1 MKFID
6 FFSGIGGFHTG
17 LEKAGM
23 ECIGWCEFDKFAQ
36 ASYRAMYDTDNL
48 WFGDDVTKVK
58 GKDLPKA
65 DLWTFGFPCQ
75 DISIAGNQKGIKKGT
90 RSGLFYEI
98 MRLLDECEENKPK
111 WLMCENVKNLL
122 SIDNGTGFLNVIG
135 EMAERGY
142 SIEWKVY
149 NSKNYGVP
157 QNRERVYIVGYSGK
171 GRSEKLLPNPRE
183 NTATLKQ
190 IVSGSQ
196 GMRVYDPEGTSCT
209 LSAQGGGMGA
219 KTGLYTITES
229 GVHNLGNV
237 TAYKNDYTVHA
248 SGIARTLMAC
258 AYKHVPQVVLPKI
271 DRRVH
276 RIGNGTR
283 WESDNTVWPS
293 GLAGTLSA
301 TDYKHVPKVAIKNAT
316 KQGYQMAEVGDG
328 IDLAYPESE
337 TRRGRVQPQRSNT
350 LTTSDNLG
358 VLVNGEPIRIRK
370 LTPKECWRLQ
380 GFSDAQY
387 EKAATVNSDSQLYKQ
402 AGNAVTV
409 NVVYEIGRHIMGVA
423 NEESY
428 KSE

>member
-23 ECIGWCEFDKFAQ
+23 KCIGWCEFDKFAQ
-36 ASYRAMYDTDNL
+36 ASYRAIYDTDNL

-111 WLMCENVKNLL
+111 WLVCENVKNLL
-122 SIDNGTGFLNVIG
+122 SIDGGGGFLTVIS
-135 EMAERGY
+135 EMVERGY
-142 SIEWKVY
+142 NIEWGVY

-157 QNRERVYIVGYSGK
+157 QNRERVYIVGYSGRECT
-171 GRSEKLLPNPRE
+171 GKLLPNPRE
-183 NTATLKQ
+183 NATTLKQ
-190 IVSGSQ
+190 VVGGSQ

-229 GVHNLGNV
+229 GVHNLGSV
-237 TAYKNDYTVHA
+237 SSYKNDYTVYA
-248 SGIARTLMAC
+248 SGVARTLMAC
-258 AYKHVPQVVLPKI
+258 AYKHVPQV
-271 DRRVH
+271 
-276 RIGNGTR
+276 
-283 WESDNTVWPS
+283 
-293 GLAGTLSA
+293 
-301 TDYKHVPKVAIKNAT
+301 AIKNAT
-316 KQGYQMAEVGDG
+316 KTGYTMAEIGDG
-328 IDLAYPESE
+328 IDLAYPNSE
-337 TRRGRVQPQRSNT
+337 TRRWRVQSQQSNT

-358 VLVNGEPIRIRK
+358 VLVDNQPIRIRK

-387 EKAATVNSDSQLYKQ
+387 EKAAAVNSNSQLYKQ

-409 NVVYEIGRHIMGVA
+409 NVVEEIGRHIMSATHEDRGID
-423 NEESY
+423 
-428 KSE
+428 K

>member
-6 FFSGIGGFHTG
+6 FFSGIGGFHSG

-23 ECIGWCEFDKFAQ
+23 KCIGWCEFDKFAQ
-36 ASYRAMYDTDNL
+36 ASYRAIYDTDNL

-75 DISIAGNQKGIKKGT
+75 DISIAGNQKGIKQGT

-122 SIDNGTGFLNVIG
+122 SIDGGGGFLTVIS

-142 SIEWKVY
+142 SIEWGVY

-157 QNRERVYIVGYSGK
+157 QNRERVYIVGYSGD
-171 GRSEKLLPNPRE
+171 GRPKKLLPNPRE
-183 NTATLKQ
+183 NATTLKQ
-190 IVSGSQ
+190 ICGGSQ
-196 GMRVYDPEGTSCT
+196 GMRVYDPKGTSCT

-219 KTGLYTITES
+219 KTGLYIVTES
-229 GVHNLGNV
+229 GVYNLGNV

-248 SGIARTLMAC
+248 NGIARTLMAC
-258 AYKHVPQVVLPKI
+258 AYKHVPQV
-271 DRRVH
+271 
-276 RIGNGTR
+276 
-283 WESDNTVWPS
+283 
-293 GLAGTLSA
+293 
-301 TDYKHVPKVAIKNAT
+301 AIKNAT
-316 KQGYQMAEVGDG
+316 KQGYSMAEVGDG

-337 TRRGRVQPQRSNT
+337 TRRGRVQPQQSNT

-358 VLVNGEPIRIRK
+358 VLVNGEPIMLRK

-387 EKAATVNSDSQLYKQ
+387 EKAAAVNSNSQLYKQ

-409 NVVYEIGRHIMGVA
+409 NVVEEIGWHIMRAAYEDRGID
-423 NEESY
+423 
-428 KSE
+428 K

>member
-23 ECIGWCEFDKFAQ
+23 KCIGWCEFDKFAQ

-58 GKDLPKA
+58 GKNLPKA

-75 DISIAGNQKGIKKGT
+75 DVSIAGKQKGIKEGT

-111 WLMCENVKNLL
+111 WLVCENVKNLL
-122 SIDNGTGFLNVIG
+122 SIDGGGGFLTVVS

-142 SIEWKVY
+142 SIEWGVY

-157 QNRERVYIVGYSGK
+157 QNRERVYIIGYSGK
-171 GRSEKLLPNPRE
+171 ECIGKLLPTPRE
-183 NTATLKQ
+183 NTTTLKQ
-190 IVSGSQ
+190 VVGGSQ
-196 GMRVYDPEGTSCT
+196 GMRVYDPDGTSCT

-219 KTGLYTITES
+219 KTGLYTIMES

-237 TAYKNDYTVHA
+237 TAYKNDYTVYA
-248 SGIARTLMAC
+248 SGVARTLMAC
-258 AYKHVPQVVLPKI
+258 SYKHVPQ
-271 DRRVH
+271 
-276 RIGNGTR
+276 
-283 WESDNTVWPS
+283 
-293 GLAGTLSA
+293 
-301 TDYKHVPKVAIKNAT
+301 VAIKNAT
-316 KQGYQMAEVGDG
+316 KTGYTMAEIGDG
-328 IDLAYPESE
+328 IDLAYPNSE
-337 TRRGRVQPQRSNT
+337 TRHGRVQPQQSNT
-350 LTTSDNLG
+350 LTTNDNLG
-358 VLVNGEPIRIRK
+358 VLVDNQPIRIRK

-387 EKAATVNSDSQLYKQ
+387 EKAAAVNSNSQLYKQ

-409 NVVYEIGRHIMGVA
+409 NVVEEIGRHIMGIA
-423 NEESY
+423 HENRGID
-428 KSE
+428 K

>member
-23 ECIGWCEFDKFAQ
+23 KCIGWCEFDKFAQ

-122 SIDNGTGFLNVIG
+122 SIDGGGGFLNVVG

-142 SIEWKVY
+142 SIEWGVY

-157 QNRERVYIVGYSGK
+157 QNRERVYIVGYFGKERSG
-171 GRSEKLLPNPRE
+171 KLLPNPRE
-183 NTATLKQ
+183 NTTTLKQ
-190 IVSGSQ
+190 IVGGSQ
-196 GMRVYDPEGTSCT
+196 GMRVYDPKGTSCT

-219 KTGLYTITES
+219 KTGLYTVTKS
-229 GVHNLGNV
+229 GIYNFGNV
-237 TAYKNDYTVHA
+237 TAYKNDFTVHA
-248 SGIARTLMAC
+248 NGIARTLMAC
-258 AYKHVPQVVLPKI
+258 AYKHVPQV
-271 DRRVH
+271 
-276 RIGNGTR
+276 
-283 WESDNTVWPS
+283 
-293 GLAGTLSA
+293 
-301 TDYKHVPKVAIKNAT
+301 AIKNAT
-316 KQGYQMAEVGDG
+316 KQGYSMAEVGDG

-337 TRRGRVQPQRSNT
+337 TRRGRVQPQQSNT

-358 VLVNGEPIRIRK
+358 VLVNGEPIMIRK

-380 GFSDAQY
+380 GFSDEQY
-387 EKAATVNSDSQLYKQ
+387 EKAAAVNSNSQLYKQ

-409 NVVYEIGRHIMGVA
+409 NVVEEIGRHIMSA
-423 NEESY
+423 AY
-428 KSE
+428 

>member
-6 FFSGIGGFHTG
+6 FFSGIGGFHSG

-23 ECIGWCEFDKFAQ
+23 ECVGWCEFDKFAQ

-48 WFGDDVTKVK
+48 WFGSDVTKVK

-75 DISIAGNQKGIKKGT
+75 DVSIAGKQKGLKEGT

-98 MRLLDECEENKPK
+98 MRLIDECEENKPK
-111 WLMCENVKNLL
+111 WLVCENVKNLL
-122 SIDNGTGFLNVIG
+122 SIDGGTGFLNVIG

-157 QNRERVYIVGYSGK
+157 QNRERVYIIGYSGK
-171 GRSEKLLPNPRE
+171 ECGGKLLPNPRE
-183 NTATLKQ
+183 NTTTLKQ
-190 IVSGSQ
+190 VVGGSQ
-196 GMRVYDPEGTSCT
+196 GMRVYDPDGTSCT

-237 TAYKNDYTVHA
+237 TAYKNDYTVYA

-258 AYKHVPQVVLPKI
+258 SYKHVPQ
-271 DRRVH
+271 
-276 RIGNGTR
+276 
-283 WESDNTVWPS
+283 
-293 GLAGTLSA
+293 
-301 TDYKHVPKVAIKNAT
+301 VAIKNAT
-316 KQGYQMAEVGDG
+316 KTGYTMAEVGDG
-328 IDLAYPESE
+328 IDLAYPNSE
-337 TRRGRVQPQRSNT
+337 TRRGRVQPQQSNT

-358 VLVNGEPIRIRK
+358 VLVDDQPIRIRK

-387 EKAATVNSDSQLYKQ
+387 EKAAAVNSNSQLYKQ

-409 NVVYEIGRHIMGVA
+409 NVVEEIGRHIMGIVHE
-423 NEESY
+423 NRGID
-428 KSE
+428 K

>member
-23 ECIGWCEFDKFAQ
+23 KCIGWCEFDKFAQ

-98 MRLLDECEENKPK
+98 MRLLDECKENKPK

-122 SIDNGTGFLNVIG
+122 SIDGGGGFLNVVG

-142 SIEWKVY
+142 SIEWGVY

-157 QNRERVYIVGYSGK
+157 QNRERVYIVGYFGK
-171 GRSEKLLPNPRE
+171 ERPGKLLPNPRE
-183 NTATLKQ
+183 NTTTLKQ
-190 IVSGSQ
+190 IVGGSQ
-196 GMRVYDPEGTSCT
+196 GMRVYDPKGTSCT

-219 KTGLYTITES
+219 KTGLYTVTES
-229 GVHNLGNV
+229 GVYNFGNA
-237 TAYKNDYTVHA
+237 TAYKNDYTVFA
-248 SGIARTLMAC
+248 NGIARTLMAC
-258 AYKHVPQVVLPKI
+258 AYKHVPQV
-271 DRRVH
+271 
-276 RIGNGTR
+276 
-283 WESDNTVWPS
+283 
-293 GLAGTLSA
+293 
-301 TDYKHVPKVAIKNAT
+301 AIKNAT
-316 KQGYQMAEVGDG
+316 KQGYSMAEVGDG

-337 TRRGRVQPQRSNT
+337 TRRGRVQPQQSNT

-358 VLVNGEPIRIRK
+358 VLVNGEPIMIRK

-387 EKAATVNSDSQLYKQ
+387 EKAAAVNSNSQLYKQ

-409 NVVYEIGRHIMGVA
+409 NVVEEIGRHIMSAA
-423 NEESY
+423 NEDRGID
-428 KSE
+428 K

>member
-36 ASYRAMYDTDNL
+36 ASYRAIYDTDNL

-58 GKDLPKA
+58 GEDLPKA

-75 DISIAGNQKGIKKGT
+75 DISIAGNQKGLKKGT

-122 SIDNGTGFLNVIG
+122 SIDGGGGFLNVIG

-142 SIEWKVY
+142 SIEWGVY

-183 NTATLKQ
+183 NSTALKQ
-190 IVSGSQ
+190 IVGGSQ

-219 KTGLYTITES
+219 KTGLYTVTES
-229 GVHNLGNV
+229 DIHNLGNV
-237 TAYKNDYTVHA
+237 TAYEN
-248 SGIARTLMAC
+248 
-258 AYKHVPQVVLPKI
+258 
-271 DRRVH
+271 
-276 RIGNGTR
+276 
-283 WESDNTVWPS
+283 ENTVWNTGIS
-293 GLAGTLSA
+293 RTLTA

-328 IDLAYPESE
+328 IDLAYPGSE
-337 TRRGRVQPQRSNT
+337 TRRGRVQPQQSNT
-350 LTTSDNLG
+350 LTTNDNLG
-358 VLVNGEPIRIRK
+358 VLVNGEPIMIRK

-387 EKAATVNSDSQLYKQ
+387 EKAAAVNSNSQLYKQ

-409 NVVYEIGRHIMGVA
+409 NVVEEIGRHIMEIT
-423 NEESY
+423 NEENF
-428 KSE
+428 KSK

>member
-23 ECIGWCEFDKFAQ
+23 KCIGWCEFDKFAQ

-98 MRLLDECEENKPK
+98 MRLLDECKENKPK

-122 SIDNGTGFLNVIG
+122 SIDGGGGFLNVVG

-142 SIEWKVY
+142 SIEWGVY

-157 QNRERVYIVGYSGK
+157 QNRERVYIVGYFGKERSG
-171 GRSEKLLPNPRE
+171 KLLPNPRE
-183 NTATLKQ
+183 NTTTLKQ
-190 IVSGSQ
+190 IVGGSQ
-196 GMRVYDPEGTSCT
+196 GMRVYDPKGTSCT

-219 KTGLYTITES
+219 KTGLYTVTES
-229 GVHNLGNV
+229 GVYNFGNA
-237 TAYKNDYTVHA
+237 TAYKNDYTVFA
-248 SGIARTLMAC
+248 NGIARTLMAC
-258 AYKHVPQVVLPKI
+258 AYKHVPQV
-271 DRRVH
+271 
-276 RIGNGTR
+276 
-283 WESDNTVWPS
+283 
-293 GLAGTLSA
+293 
-301 TDYKHVPKVAIKNAT
+301 AIKNAT
-316 KQGYQMAEVGDG
+316 KQGYSMAEVGDG

-337 TRRGRVQPQRSNT
+337 TRRGRVQPQQSNT

-358 VLVNGEPIRIRK
+358 VLVNGEPIMIRK

-387 EKAATVNSDSQLYKQ
+387 EKAAAVNSNSQLYKQ

-409 NVVYEIGRHIMGVA
+409 NVVEEIGRHIMSAAYEDRGID
-423 NEESY
+423 
-428 KSE
+428 K